1 VQQLL
6 WIETLLKLTGGL
18 VLAIAPMSA
27 VKLFGLP
34 QTGTSFWP
42 RLLGAVLIGLAGAM
56 FLEARVAGSHGLG
69 LAGCAVVNLTGAAMM
84 AALLVTDAGPPSVR
98 GRGLLWLLVILLA
111 ALSILELA
119 SL

>member
-56 FLEARVAGSHGLG
+56 YLEARVPSSHGLG

-84 AALLVTDAGPPSVR
+84 AALLVTDTGPPSVR

-111 ALSILELA
+111 VLSTLELA
-119 SL
+119 AL